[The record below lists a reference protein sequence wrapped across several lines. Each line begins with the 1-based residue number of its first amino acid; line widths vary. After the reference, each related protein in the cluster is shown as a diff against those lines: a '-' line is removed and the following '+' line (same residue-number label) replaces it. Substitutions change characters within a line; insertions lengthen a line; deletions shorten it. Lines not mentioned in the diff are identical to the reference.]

1 MRYNQ
6 MPNQY
11 RVGFDSRLPLGIK
24 WLLIINAAVFLLE
37 LFDRSQL
44 LITYFGL
51 TPVDVLTGPLVYQV
65 VTYMFL
71 HSPGSFMHIF
81 FNMLMLWMFGAE
93 IERMWGTRKFLR
105 FYLITG
111 TVAGIFT
118 VLLTPNSSTPVI
130 GASGAVLGVLVA
142 FAVLWPDRRVYLYF
156 LLPVRVKYLMMFIVG
171 MDLVLAFS
179 RSGDNVAHWTHLGG
193 AIFGLL
199 YMKRGGIPNFVRKK
213 MLGIRS
219 NRQDKKEEKKQ
230 ANSDKLMDDVDRIL
244 DKINE
249 VGINN
254 LTDKERKTLE
264 RASSQLSKKRR

>member
-1 MRYNQ
+1 

-37 LFDRSQL
+37 LFDRSRL

-111 TVAGIFT
+111 TVAGILT
-118 VLLTPNSSTPVI
+118 VILTPNSSTPVI

-199 YMKRGGIPNFVRKK
+199 YMKGGGIPGFVRRRI
-213 MLGIRS
+213 LGIKSQRL
-219 NRQDKKEEKKQ
+219 DKKAEKKQ

-254 LTDKERKTLE
+254 LTDKERKILE